1 METLK
6 ELRVKYKQLKKE
18 GDDIYNKIRILEK
31 KEILSNFVVGNCYF
45 DINFNDKKLAID
57 IKYNTLED
65 KFVLR
70 SFYRNPHEEKY
81 LEDLDFKIC
90 DNGKLANFDNL
101 IKEIFAY
108 LDSLN
113 QNGI

>member
-1 METLK
+1 M
-6 ELRVKYKQLKKE
+6 
-18 GDDIYNKIRILEK
+18 
-31 KEILSNFVVGNCYF
+31 CP
-45 DINFNDKKLAID
+45 NFNDKKLAID